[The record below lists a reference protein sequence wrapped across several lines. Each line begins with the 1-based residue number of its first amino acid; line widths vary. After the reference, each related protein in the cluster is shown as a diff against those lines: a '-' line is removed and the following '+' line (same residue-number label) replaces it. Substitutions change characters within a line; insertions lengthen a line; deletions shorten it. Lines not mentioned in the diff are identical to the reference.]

1 MDLVV
6 VRGGD
11 NLNYKIELSNFEGP
25 LDLLLHLVKET
36 KMDIYEVNISEII
49 EKYLEYIN
57 SLKDLNIDV
66 ASEYLVMAADL
77 IHIKSRKLIN
87 TDFDEVSDEETFI
100 TSEEDLKNKLIEY
113 EKYKNMSETF
123 KELEENRQ
131 GFYTKAPENLKEYK
145 NEEFHL
151 SGDITLQDLVD
162 AFLAFKER
170 EKFLKPVSTKITRK
184 ELSVSERKNYIRSII
199 KHKGK
204 VNFVDLFETFQ
215 KDYVIVTFLSI
226 LDMVKSNEISIVQE
240 DNFGN
245 IVIEGR

>member
-1 MDLVV
+1 MVTLVA
-6 VRGGD
+6 RGD

-57 SLKDLNIDV
+57 SLKDLNIDI

-87 TDFDEVSDEETFI
+87 TDFDETQDEETFI

-123 KELEENRQ
+123 KELEANRQ
-131 GFYTKAPENLKEYK
+131 DYYTKSPENLNYK
-145 NEEFHL
+145 YGSPCKL
-151 SGDITLQDLVD
+151 
-162 AFLAFKER
+162 
-170 EKFLKPVSTKITRK
+170 
-184 ELSVSERKNYIRSII
+184 
-199 KHKGK
+199 
-204 VNFVDLFETFQ
+204 
-215 KDYVIVTFLSI
+215 
-226 LDMVKSNEISIVQE
+226 
-240 DNFGN
+240 
-245 IVIEGR
+245 

>member
-1 MDLVV
+1 MD
-6 VRGGD
+6 
-11 NLNYKIELSNFEGP
+11 YKIELSNFEGP

-57 SLKDLNIDV
+57 NLKDLNIDV
-66 ASEYLVMAADL
+66 ASEYLIMAADL

-87 TDFDEVSDEETFI
+87 TDVDEVFDEESFV
-100 TSEEDLKNKLIEY
+100 TSEEDLKNRLIEY

-123 KELEENRQ
+123 KELEANRHDY
-131 GFYTKAPENLKEYK
+131 YTKSPEKLDNYRS
-145 NEEFHL
+145 EEFKL
-151 SGDITLQDLVD
+151 SGDVSLQDLVD

-170 EKFLKPVSTKITRK
+170 EKFLKPVSTKVTRK

-199 KHKGK
+199 KEKRK
-204 VNFVDLFETFQ
+204 INFVDLFDSFQ

-226 LDMVKSNEISIVQE
+226 LDMVKGNEISIIQD
-240 DNFGN
+240 DNFGD
-245 IVIEGR
+245 IVIESR

>member
-1 MDLVV
+1 MGILVA
-6 VRGGD
+6 RGD
-11 NLNYKIELSNFEGP
+11 NLNYTIELSNFEGP

-87 TDFDEVSDEETFI
+87 TDFDEAQDEETFV

-123 KELEENRQ
+123 KEL
-131 GFYTKAPENLKEYK
+131 
-145 NEEFHL
+145 HL

-170 EKFLKPVSTKITRK
+170 EKFLKPVSTKVTRK
-184 ELSVSERKNYIRSII
+184 ELSVSERKKYIRDII
-199 KHKGK
+199 KIKGK

-226 LDMVKSNEISIVQE
+226 LDMVKGNEVSVKQE

-245 IVIEGR
+245 IVIESR

>member
-1 MDLVV
+1 M
-6 VRGGD
+6 
-11 NLNYKIELSNFEGP
+11 NYKIELSNFEGP

-49 EKYLEYIN
+49 EKYLEHIY
-57 SLKDLNIDV
+57 SLKELNIDI

-87 TDFDEVSDEETFI
+87 TDFDEAQDEETFI

-113 EKYKNMSETF
+113 EKYKNMSEAF
-123 KELEENRQ
+123 KELEANRQ
-131 GFYTKAPENLKEYK
+131 SFYTKAPESLKEYQS
-145 NEEFHL
+145 EEFHL

-170 EKFLKPVSTKITRK
+170 EKFLKPVSTKVTRK
-184 ELSVSERKNYIRSII
+184 ELSVSERKNYIRNII
-199 KHKGK
+199 KVKGK

-226 LDMVKSNEISIVQE
+226 LDMVKGNEVSIVQE

-245 IVIEGR
+245 IVIESRCGL